1 MNIKGQ
7 IKDWFF
13 GTIALMVILIFLY
26 FFLPTLI
33 GIASAFLV
41 HVLVFTKIDLLHELH
56 HHHSEKGHGNHTGNH
71 LKL

>member
-33 GIASAFLV
+33 GIASAFLG
-41 HVLVFTKIDLLHELH
+41 
-56 HHHSEKGHGNHTGNH
+56 SAGG
-71 LKL
+71 